1 MRNAQNKNSTLPY
14 VRNHLL
20 NVTNSLYVSS
30 DISCVG
36 SMKIGGNIS
45 VDGSASITGV
55 IYGEVEI
62 ITLGDTIRIETQKTP
77 SSATATGTKGDI
89 VHDNDYIYVCI
100 ATNTWKRTAI
110 STW

>member
-1 MRNAQNKNSTLPY
+1 MKNNRNQNATRPY
-14 VRNHLL
+14 VREHLL

-36 SMKIGGNIS
+36 EMKIGGNIS
-45 VDGSASITGV
+45 VDGNASVTGV

-62 ITLGDTIRIETQKTP
+62 ITLGDTIRIETQRTP
-77 SSATATGTKGDI
+77 SSATARGTKGDI
-89 VHDNDYIYVCI
+89 VHDTDYIYVCT